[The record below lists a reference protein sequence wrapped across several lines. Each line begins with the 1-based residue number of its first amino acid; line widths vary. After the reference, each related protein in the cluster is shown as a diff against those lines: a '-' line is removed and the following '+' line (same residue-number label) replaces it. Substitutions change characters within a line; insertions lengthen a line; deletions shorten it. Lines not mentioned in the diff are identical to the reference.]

1 MGRTFLYIFFL
12 LHGGSASYLAII
24 ISCRLYF
31 LLLSPVNNTPSSSSS
46 PGMHG
51 ALNKLCY
58 VVGSCRQILFETH
71 QYPRGIHGT
80 GLLAPHPRMPQPDDI
95 RSTLFS

>member
-1 MGRTFLYIFFL
+1 M
-12 LHGGSASYLAII
+12 
-24 ISCRLYF
+24 
-31 LLLSPVNNTPSSSSS
+31 
-46 PGMHG
+46 G

-58 VVGSCRQILFETH
+58 VVGSCRRILFETH

-80 GLLAPHPRMPQPDDI
+80 GLLAPHPRMPQPADI

>member
-1 MGRTFLYIFFL
+1 MLTLDLPDMGRTFLYIFFL

-51 ALNKLCY
+51 CFKQALLCRRELPSNL
-58 VVGSCRQILFETH
+58 V
-71 QYPRGIHGT
+71 
-80 GLLAPHPRMPQPDDI
+80 
-95 RSTLFS
+95 